1 MDCEAFASG
10 PGRASAPWMGAIG
23 VRGRRRTTKHL
34 QRLRFSPSGKVRKGK
49 SRARAS
55 AFWTRYVTGARRT
68 GGTGVRELPDAPTA
82 PIPILRELTSGQRL
96 RSRPD
101 SDSPD
106 YAAALGLA
114 GHVLSL
120 EGGHLRATMVPGE
133 SGERVPAE

>member
-1 MDCEAFASG
+1 VRRKRLAPRDAGEQG
-10 PGRASAPWMGAIG
+10 SARNAQGLRTP
-23 VRGRRRTTKHL
+23 RR
-34 QRLRFSPSGKVRKGK
+34 GK

-55 AFWTRYVTGARRT
+55 AFWTRVSGRGEPAALRGACT
-68 GGTGVRELPDAPTA
+68 DLAHQLHHTLTA